1 MVSTGHAAILAPG
14 RYPAGGRTVSE
25 SGTILCV
32 DDDSTVLQALRSVLS
47 KSFGADVE
55 LEFAESGEEALE
67 IATEL
72 KDQGRELG
80 LVISDFMMPGL
91 RGDELLVR
99 LHELSPNTVKILLT
113 GQSDLSGVKRAI
125 NDANLYR
132 FLEKP
137 FVNEDI
143 VLTVRAAI
151 RAYSQERDL
160 IRQNEVLRQMN
171 AKLESIVQARTQELM
186 EKNRELEV
194 LAVTDRLTGL
204 FNRRKLDTVLEEEVV
219 RRRRYGAG
227 FSVIIADLDHF
238 KNVNDTY
245 GHAVGDAVLED
256 FARVLRENTREAD
269 ALARLG
275 GEEFVIVCRHSALDG
290 CKALAEKVR
299 EKVAEHRFPKIGQ
312 LTASF
317 GVAACREEDTAATLL
332 ARADAALYR
341 AKNAGRDRVE
351 SAP

>member
-1 MVSTGHAAILAPG
+1 MTEG
-14 RYPAGGRTVSE
+14 
-25 SGTILCV
+25 GTILCV

-47 KSFGADVE
+47 THLGPEVE

-67 IATEL
+67 IVAEL
-72 KDQGRELG
+72 KAQGKELG

-113 GQSDLSGVKRAI
+113 GQSDLTGVKRAI

-137 FVNEDI
+137 FLNEDI
-143 VLTVRAAI
+143 VLTVRSAV

-171 AKLESIVQARTQELM
+171 AKLESTVAARTQELV
-186 EKNRELEV
+186 EKNRELEI

-204 FNRRKLDTVLEEEVV
+204 FNRRKLDQVLEDEVV
-219 RRRRYGAG
+219 RRRRYGGG
-227 FSVIIADLDHF
+227 FSVVMVDLDHF
-238 KNVNDTY
+238 KAVNDTY
-245 GHAVGDAVLED
+245 GHAVGDAVLEEV
-256 FARVLRENTREAD
+256 ARLLRSRTREAD

-275 GEEFVIVCRHSALDG
+275 GEEFVIVCLNSGLEG
-290 CKALAEKVR
+290 CTAMADNVR
-299 EKVAEHRFPKIGQ
+299 EAIAGHTFAHGGRV
-312 LTASF
+312 TASF
-317 GVAACREEDTAATLL
+317 GVATCREDDTVATLL

-341 AKNAGRDRVE
+341 AKAAGRDRVE
-351 SAP
+351 TVA